1 MKKVIL
7 TILLLTAGLVAQA
20 QDKKEEGIKFTDTK
34 TIPCTS
40 IKDQYRSGTC
50 WCFSGVGYLESE
62 ILKASGKE
70 IDLSEMWLV
79 RNLYFEKVVKYVRLH
94 GSLNLEQ
101 GGGLDEVLYAA
112 KKYGVVPEEVYHGHN
127 YGTEKPEFGELIE
140 ILKSYAKAV
149 VSNRNRKLTTAWM
162 NGLNGI
168 LDAYFGPRVEEFT
181 YQGKQYTP
189 TTFLESL
196 PIKTSD
202 YISLTSFTHH
212 PFYEKFIIEIPDNWL
227 WQEVYN
233 VTMDEMM
240 QVIDSAMEQGYA
252 VLWGTDVSE
261 KGFNRQKAIGVIPQE
276 DVESLEGTDAAHW
289 NKLSATE
296 KNALIYGLKAPVKEK
311 QITQEMRQKAFD
323 NYETTD
329 DHGMIIIGT
338 ATDQAG
344 HPFYKVKN
352 SWGVRKPYDGYYY
365 FSRPF
370 VQYKTIDIMVN
381 KKAVSKEILKKLKV
395 SLAK

>member
-1 MKKVIL
+1 MKKIL
-7 TILLLTAGLVAQA
+7 ITILLLALGLVALA
-20 QDKKEEGIKFTDTK
+20 QDKKEGIKFTDGK
-34 TIPCTS
+34 IIPSTS

-50 WCFSGVGYLESE
+50 WCFSGVGFLEGE
-62 ILKASGKE
+62 ILNASKKQM
-70 IDLSEMWLV
+70 DLSEMWLI

-101 GGGLDEVLYAA
+101 GGGLDEVLYAV
-112 KKYGVVPEEVYHGHN
+112 KKYGVVPEEVYPGKN
-127 YGTEKPEFGELIE
+127 YGTEKPEFKELIE
-140 ILKSYAKAV
+140 LLKSYAKTI
-149 VSNRNRKLTTAWM
+149 VSNPNRKLTTAWK

-181 YQGKQYTP
+181 YEGKKYTP
-189 TTFLESL
+189 TSFLESL

-233 VTMDEMM
+233 IPMDELM
-240 QVIDSAMEQGYA
+240 QVVDASLEQGHA
-252 VLWGTDVSE
+252 ILWGTDVSE
-261 KGFNRQKAIGVIPQE
+261 KGFNRSKAIGVIPQE
-276 DVESLEGTDAAHW
+276 KVESQEGTDAAHW
-289 NKLSATE
+289 NKLSEAE
-296 KNALIYGLKAPVKEK
+296 KKALIYGLNAPVTEL
-311 QITQEMRQKAFD
+311 QITQEMRQEAFD

-329 DHGMIIIGT
+329 DHGMIIVGT

-344 HPFYKVKN
+344 HPFFKVKN
-352 SWGVRKPYDGYYY
+352 SWGVRKPYEGYYY

-381 KKAVSKEILKKLKV
+381 KKVVPKDILKKLNI
-395 SLAK
+395 AK